1 MSAAEDPPP
10 DLRRRP
16 RPRTAMSG
24 QIVHGFH
31 GEVIDVVVRN
41 LTEGGAKV
49 RLTSTVGVTVQGRVV
64 LRLATGE
71 RTGAAAWQSGNEV
84 GLKFD

>member
-1 MSAAEDPPP
+1 
-10 DLRRRP
+10 
-16 RPRTAMSG
+16 MSG

-31 GEVIDVVVRN
+31 REVIDVVVRN
-41 LTEGGAKV
+41 ITDGGAKV

-71 RTGAAAWQSGNEV
+71 RTGTVAWQSGNEV

>member
-1 MSAAEDPPP
+1 MTASAKSPP

-16 RPRTAMSG
+16 RPRMAMSG

-31 GEVIDVVVRN
+31 GEVADVVVRN

-64 LRLATGE
+64 LRLAAGD
-71 RTGAAAWQSGNEV
+71 RSGVVAWQSGDEI
-84 GLKFD
+84 GLKFE

>member
-1 MSAAEDPPP
+1 
-10 DLRRRP
+10 
-16 RPRTAMSG
+16 MSG
-24 QIVHGFH
+24 QLVHGFH
-31 GEVIDVVVRN
+31 GEVVDVVVRN
-41 LTEGGAKV
+41 LTDGGAKV

-71 RTGAAAWQSGNEV
+71 RTGTAAWQAGNEV